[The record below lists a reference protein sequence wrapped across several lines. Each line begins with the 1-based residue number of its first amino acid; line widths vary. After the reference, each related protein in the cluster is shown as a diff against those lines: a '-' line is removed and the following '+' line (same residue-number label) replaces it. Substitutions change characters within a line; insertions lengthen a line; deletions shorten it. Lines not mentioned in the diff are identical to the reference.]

1 MLSNFRPLVSRVLSN
16 TPKMS
21 FASKDHFY
29 QLMQLDETRRDL
41 MLSIEKFADEEVKP
55 LASKMDKEDVFP
67 KHMWKRM
74 GEMGILGMT
83 AAEEYGGM
91 GLGYFEHC
99 LVVEQLSKAN
109 AALALS
115 YLAHSNLCVNQ
126 F

>member
-55 LASKMDKEDVFP
+55 LASKMDNEDVFP

-74 GEMGILGMT
+74 G
-83 AAEEYGGM
+83 
-91 GLGYFEHC
+91 
-99 LVVEQLSKAN
+99 
-109 AALALS
+109 
-115 YLAHSNLCVNQ
+115 
-126 F
+126 